1 MTNFTQTV
9 KNELFAYESNRSDED
24 LCELIGYLASKN
36 AMAQKSIEG
45 KCDHEYL
52 KRIKEFVSPDDFN
65 INFGKENKGHVY
77 IESIFK
83 LADFLNKSDN
93 QLKRAFLR
101 GAFIANGSVS
111 DPEKSYHLEI
121 EFKYLNEAEIG
132 QALIESLGLKCGFTL
147 RRNNVILYIKER
159 NAISDMLTLMGAV
172 QSTLDFEDSLI
183 LNATRNDVNR
193 RVNCESANMTKT
205 IAAGLK
211 QIEAIE
217 KLQDMGVFE
226 DLDKNLYDVGLLR
239 LANPDAS
246 LNELSILM
254 GGRLTKSGINHR
266 LKKIID
272 LADKI

>member
-1 MTNFTQTV
+1 MANFTQTV
-9 KNELFAYESNRSDED
+9 KNELFTYESNRSDED
-24 LCELIGYLASKN
+24 LCELMGYLASKN

-45 KCDHEYL
+45 KCDEEYL
-52 KRIKEFVSPDDFN
+52 NRIKKFSSPDDFKIKIGGPRKN
-65 INFGKENKGHVY
+65 HVY
-77 IESIFK
+77 IDSIFK
-83 LADFLNKSDN
+83 LGDFIKNSDN
-93 QLKRAFLR
+93 QLKRAFVR

-111 DPEKSYHLEI
+111 DPDKSYHLEI
-121 EFKYLNEAEIG
+121 EFKYLNEAELG
-132 QALIESLGLKCGFTL
+132 QRLIESLGIKCGFTL
-147 RRNNVILYIKER
+147 RRNNIILYIKER

-172 QSTLDFEDSLI
+172 QSTLVFEDSLI

-217 KLQDMGVFE
+217 KLQEMGAFE

-266 LKKIID
+266 LKKIIN
-272 LADKI
+272 LADKL

>member
-45 KCDHEYL
+45 KCDHEYWN
-52 KRIKEFVSPDDFN
+52 RIKEFVSPDDFN
-65 INFGKENKGHVY
+65 INFGKEDKDYVY

-83 LADFLNKSDN
+83 LADFLKKSDN

>member
-1 MTNFTQTV
+1 MANFTQTV
-9 KNELFAYESNRSDED
+9 KNELFTYESNRSDED
-24 LCELIGYLASKN
+24 LCELMGYLASKN

-45 KCDHEYL
+45 KCDEEYL
-52 KRIKEFVSPDDFN
+52 NRIKKFSSPDDFKIKIGGPRKN
-65 INFGKENKGHVY
+65 HVY
-77 IESIFK
+77 IDSIFK
-83 LADFLNKSDN
+83 LGDFIKNSDN
-93 QLKRAFLR
+93 QLKRAFVR

-111 DPEKSYHLEI
+111 DPDKSYHLEI
-121 EFKYLNEAEIG
+121 EFKYLNEAELG
-132 QALIESLGLKCGFTL
+132 QELIESLGIKCGFTL
-147 RRNNVILYIKER
+147 RRNNIILYIKER

-172 QSTLDFEDSLI
+172 QSTLAFEDSLI

-217 KLQDMGVFE
+217 KLQEMGAFE

-272 LADKI
+272 LADKL

>member
-1 MTNFTQTV
+1 
-9 KNELFAYESNRSDED
+9 
-24 LCELIGYLASKN
+24 
-36 AMAQKSIEG
+36 
-45 KCDHEYL
+45 
-52 KRIKEFVSPDDFN
+52 
-65 INFGKENKGHVY
+65 
-77 IESIFK
+77 
-83 LADFLNKSDN
+83 
-93 QLKRAFLR
+93 
-101 GAFIANGSVS
+101 
-111 DPEKSYHLEI
+111 
-121 EFKYLNEAEIG
+121 
-132 QALIESLGLKCGFTL
+132 
-147 RRNNVILYIKER
+147 
-159 NAISDMLTLMGAV
+159 MGAV
-172 QSTLDFEDSLI
+172 QSTLVFEDSLI

-217 KLQDMGVFE
+217 KLQEMGAFE

-272 LADKI
+272 LADKL

>member
-132 QALIESLGLKCGFTL
+132 QALIESLGIKCGFTL

>member
-9 KNELFAYESNRSDED
+9 KNELYAYESNRSDED
-24 LCELIGYLASKN
+24 LCELMGYLASKN
-36 AMAQKSIEG
+36 AMGQKSIEG
-45 KCDHEYL
+45 KCDQEYL
-52 KRIKEFVSPDDFN
+52 DRIKNFSLPDDFKIN
-65 INFGKENKGHVY
+65 IGGQVKNHVY

-83 LADFLNKSDN
+83 LGDFLRKSDN
-93 QLKRAFLR
+93 QLKRAFVR

-111 DPEKSYHLEI
+111 DPDKSYHLEI
-121 EFKYLNEAEIG
+121 EFKYLNEAEICLE
-132 QALIESLGLKCGFTL
+132 LIESLGIKCGFTL

-172 QSTLDFEDSLI
+172 QSTLDFENSLI

-217 KLQDMGVFE
+217 KLQEVGAFE

>member
-36 AMAQKSIEG
+36 DMAQKSIEG

-65 INFGKENKGHVY
+65 INFGKEDKDYVY

-83 LADFLNKSDN
+83 LADFLKKSDN

-101 GAFIANGSVS
+101 GTFIANGSVS

-132 QALIESLGLKCGFTL
+132 QALIESLGIKCGFTL

>member
-1 MTNFTQTV
+1 M
-9 KNELFAYESNRSDED
+9 
-24 LCELIGYLASKN
+24 
-36 AMAQKSIEG
+36 
-45 KCDHEYL
+45 
-52 KRIKEFVSPDDFN
+52 
-65 INFGKENKGHVY
+65 
-77 IESIFK
+77 ESIFK

-132 QALIESLGLKCGFTL
+132 QALIESLGIKCGFTL

>member
-1 MTNFTQTV
+1 MANFTQTV
-9 KNELFAYESNRSDED
+9 KNELFTYESNRSDED
-24 LCELIGYLASKN
+24 LCELMGYLASKN

-45 KCDHEYL
+45 KCDEEYL
-52 KRIKEFVSPDDFN
+52 NRIKKFSSPDDFKIKIGGPRKN
-65 INFGKENKGHVY
+65 HVY
-77 IESIFK
+77 IDSIFK
-83 LADFLNKSDN
+83 LGDFIKNSDN
-93 QLKRAFLR
+93 QLKRAFVR

-111 DPEKSYHLEI
+111 DPDKSYHLEI
-121 EFKYLNEAEIG
+121 EFKYLNEAELG
-132 QALIESLGLKCGFTL
+132 QELIESLGIKCGFTL
-147 RRNNVILYIKER
+147 RRNNIILYIKER

-172 QSTLDFEDSLI
+172 QSTLVFEDSLI

-217 KLQDMGVFE
+217 KLQEMGAFE

-272 LADKI
+272 LADKL